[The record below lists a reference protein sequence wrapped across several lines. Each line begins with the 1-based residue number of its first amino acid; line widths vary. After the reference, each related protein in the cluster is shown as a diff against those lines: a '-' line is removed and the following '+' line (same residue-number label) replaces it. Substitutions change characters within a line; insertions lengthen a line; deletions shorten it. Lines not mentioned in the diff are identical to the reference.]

1 MIIICLGPTAFLML
15 LSTWISSGIGG
26 LPNVV
31 FAIVSIYAAVK
42 IQRRNLLAAVVAPPL
57 IYSEAIL
64 LASGPINGKS
74 GGVLLNSFATLGTF
88 LAVGAPWLF
97 FTTIVCFIVIVVR
110 GRTGR

>member
-1 MIIICLGPTAFLML
+1 M
-15 LSTWISSGIGG
+15 G
-26 LPNVV
+26 LEFNVV
-31 FAIVSIYAAVK
+31 PLNPVQQSSKSFGADLHIEI
-42 IQRRNLLAAVVAPPL
+42 IDLA
-57 IYSEAIL
+57 AIL